1 MQRLSTNIKFCSCG
15 IALKI
20 KPIIITVISIV
31 CHHRVVVALKKE
43 GKRCIAA
50 FNDYEMNARGN
61 QWHKYKWTI

>member
-1 MQRLSTNIKFCSCG
+1 M
-15 IALKI
+15 
-20 KPIIITVISIV
+20 
-31 CHHRVVVALKKE
+31 KKE